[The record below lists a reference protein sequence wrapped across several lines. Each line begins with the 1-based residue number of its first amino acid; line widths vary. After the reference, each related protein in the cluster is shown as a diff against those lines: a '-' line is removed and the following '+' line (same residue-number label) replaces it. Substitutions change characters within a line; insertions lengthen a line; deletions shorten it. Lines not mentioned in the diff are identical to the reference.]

1 MTNYESHATHRT
13 LPRVS
18 QETLSE
24 LVRTT
29 RSRVN
34 FSMDEFRKL
43 AFIEYNRGSKVDDS
57 PWAPS
62 CSTDRRCEPP
72 VELPSQSQPLK
83 VRANDLVAL
92 ACGLFE
98 LLPLQHPNP
107 SVLGCDEP
115 VIL

>member
-43 AFIEYNRGSKVDDS
+43 AFHRV
-57 PWAPS
+57 
-62 CSTDRRCEPP
+62 
-72 VELPSQSQPLK
+72 QPRLEGGRLSLGA
-83 VRANDLVAL
+83 V
-92 ACGLFE
+92 
-98 LLPLQHPNP
+98 LL
-107 SVLGCDEP
+107 D
-115 VIL
+115 